1 MEHEMDLY
9 HSYLLWSIAK
19 KSEIVV
25 TFLDS
30 YVEQFLISSVIN
42 FCEKQQQQ
50 QQQ

>member
-25 TFLDS
+25 TFL
-30 YVEQFLISSVIN
+30 ELCRTILNFLSN
-42 FCEKQQQQ
+42 
-50 QQQ
+50 